1 MKTVRSTTSPIQIT
15 MVSTTTQAHRL
26 VTSIMTALR
35 ITLIWIPTTT
45 EYPTALKLQT
55 VQSTVMAM
63 ANQITWTSIR
73 TTMALQMHSK
83 PVLPVWMLILT
94 VSTTHLMRTSLVVR
108 TRIMMALTILQQRK
122 TPMLTA

>member
-1 MKTVRSTTSPIQIT
+1 MKTVLSTTSPIQIT

-45 EYPTALKLQT
+45 EYQTALKLKT
-55 VQSTVMAM
+55 VQSTAMAM

-73 TTMALQMHSK
+73 ITMVLQMHSK
-83 PVLPVWMLILT
+83 PVLQVWMLILT
-94 VSTTHLMRTSLVVR
+94 ASTIHLMRTSLVVR
-108 TRIMMALTILQQRK
+108 TQIMMALTIMQQRK
-122 TPMLTA
+122 TLMLTV